1 MITNG
6 PIYIN
11 ISGSQTVVVST
22 ISLDA
27 GGVGYSNIYEVIDL
41 NDFSLEYKI
50 ACTGTPGVKLQLQE
64 RGSED
69 VDWCIPDNMADLK
82 ASITDKN
89 QHLCRLAPLPARY
102 IRIKATE
109 LTTTVDDTVV
119 TIRIIAQRKYPA

>member
-6 PIYIN
+6 PIYLN
-11 ISGSQTVVVST
+11 ISGSRTVVVSE
-22 ISLDA
+22 IALDPS
-27 GGVGYSNIYEVIDL
+27 GVGYSSAYEVIDL
-41 NDFSLEYKI
+41 NDFALEYKI

-69 VDWCIPDNMADLK
+69 VDWCIPDNAADLK
-82 ASITDKN
+82 ASATDKN
-89 QHLCRLAPLPARY
+89 QHLCRLMPLPARY

-119 TIRIIAQRKYPA
+119 TVRIIAQRKYPV